1 MTQDIQSI
9 NELKSYTE
17 YNVSTPTS
25 VFTIGFQ
32 YEYNVDKINVHVDG
46 IEATAA
52 GYTVQHDSQGTVTL
66 VPAVPTGVVRVFRET
81 DIDTSAHTFSAGA
94 KFTAGNM
101 DEGFKQLRHAQQ
113 EVRDRTTRTVEQ
125 FTTLNTNA
133 TAALNAANTAV
144 NTANSIDAKA
154 STALSNANTA
164 VSTANS
170 ANSTANTAL
179 STANG
184 IDAKA
189 TTALSDSSTAVS
201 TANSALSTANGI
213 DAKATQAQLDAST
226 ALSTVTT
233 QKGAANGIATLDAN
247 AVVPVAQLP
256 TASATNLGLIQVATQ
271 AEVNTGLNSA
281 RAIVPNTLLGG
292 IKTHLNATGSAPIY
306 ACRAWVNFNG
316 AQLNGTYSQAGTT
329 VTVTMTAHGMSV
341 GQNVNLTIA
350 SGTAVSGSY
359 TVETVADA
367 NTFTYTAGTNLTT
380 SGSVARN
387 TFVRASGNVSSITDN
402 GIGYYKINFASAMP
416 DANYAVCGAGA
427 QLGEIAAVN
436 PVQGPAIVNPSTN
449 SFEIYTGSDT
459 TAKADWIRVC
469 LSVFR

>member
-1 MTQDIQSI
+1 MTQYIQSI

-46 IEATAA
+46 VEATAA

-66 VPAVPTGVVRVFRET
+66 TPAVPSGVVLLQRET
-81 DIDTSAHTFSAGA
+81 NVDGMVHTFSAGA
-94 KFTAGNM
+94 KFTAGTM
-101 DEGFKQLRHAQQ
+101 DENFKQLRHAQQ

-125 FTTLNTNA
+125 FTTLSTNA

-154 STALSNANTA
+154 STALANSNTA

-189 TTALSDSSTAVS
+189 TTALS
-201 TANSALSTANGI
+201 TANTAQSVANGI

-256 TASATNLGLIQVATQ
+256 SATTTAQGVVELATQ
-271 AEVNTGLNSA
+271 TEVNTGTDNERAVTPATLKSTFPTQTKSA
-281 RAIVPNTLLGG
+281 
-292 IKTHLNATGSAPIY
+292 LNASGVAPIY

-316 AQLNGTYSQAGTT
+316 TGT
-329 VTVTMTAHGMSV
+329 
-341 GQNVNLTIA
+341 
-350 SGTAVSGSY
+350 VSIR
-359 TVETVADA
+359 E
-367 NTFTYTAGTNLTT
+367 
-380 SGSVARN
+380 
-387 TFVRASGNVSSITDN
+387 SGNVSSITDN
-402 GIGYYKINFASAMP
+402 GVGDYTVNFISAMP
-416 DANYAVCGAGA
+416 DANYIAILSSANGGDSGVQVLVKSGTVNTGTPTLKTASQVRVACKWAGGSA
-427 QLGEIAAVN
+427 LFDLGEFYASI
-436 PVQGPAIVNPSTN
+436 
-449 SFEIYTGSDT
+449 
-459 TAKADWIRVC
+459 
-469 LSVFR
+469 FR